1 MSPSAAIYILDSFA
15 LLAYLEDEAG
25 AAQVE
30 ARLAQAEAGEV
41 QVLLSLI
48 NYGECLYIVER
59 ERGIAQ
65 AEWVIG
71 LVDHL
76 PIEVAA
82 IDRSLVFAAAHIK
95 ARYPIAYADA
105 FAVALARR
113 LGGTLLTGDPEFRR
127 VQDFIP
133 IEWLPQRR

>member
-1 MSPSAAIYILDSFA
+1 MSPDAVAYVLDSFA

-30 ARLAQAEAGEV
+30 TRLAQAEREEA

-59 ERGIAQ
+59 ERGLAQ
-65 AEWVIG
+65 AQRMVGI
-71 LVDHL
+71 VDRL
-76 PIEVAA
+76 PVQVVEV
-82 IDRSLVFAAAHIK
+82 DRPLVFAAAHLK

-105 FAVALARR
+105 FAIALAQQVN
-113 LGGTLLTGDPEFRR
+113 GTLLTGDPEFVR
-127 VQDFIP
+127 VQNLIA
-133 IEWLPQRR
+133 IEWLFR